1 MFKKKWRARASRKF
15 EKNSSTASTII
26 TSLFIITI
34 TKSKKGRKQTKRET
48 SDEDEKNE
56 GRQEAWWA
64 NQIVDLKQHPK
75 AGIESN
81 PIQSNPI
88 QFFFRKTNK
97 QTNKTFTR
105 STQTKNLC
113 KDDVSSS
120 ATPIRSSSSGCNI
133 LIIDPG
139 RFVVSIFYNKTTGN
153 KNETPDVTMDYAVY

>member
-1 MFKKKWRARASRKF
+1 MARARITQIRKKF
-15 EKNSSTASTII
+15 INSINNHHIIIHNNNHKIEKRTEAN
-26 TSLFIITI
+26 
-34 TKSKKGRKQTKRET
+34 KERET

-113 KDDVSSS
+113 KDDVISS

-133 LIIDPG
+133 LIIEHG